1 MIFDGYS
8 LEICR
13 LLQAIFQVLSPAIV
27 LPVFVLKSYLGKL
40 LLEISNR
47 IRCPFAKRFAQANG
61 LILLRQFH
69 LGLIIPSVHNN
80 AENGNV

>member
-40 LLEISNR
+40 LQINR
-47 IRCPFAKRFAQANG
+47 IRCPF
-61 LILLRQFH
+61 
-69 LGLIIPSVHNN
+69 
-80 AENGNV
+80 